1 MQRRRRPSSAAEPT
15 ISAGA
20 LFAHPCA
27 ADGRSRR
34 EGDIADHALY
44 VAIGRRLCKNFRAF
58 RTSLFRSL
66 LRGLRAFRVEKIA
79 KNLALL
85 DRLQKCRRV
94 FYTAS
99 AQLRRPSSR
108 SAMSG
113 LRRFETSRKRLK
125 FAIAVVPRQRGERAL
140 STQLR
145 YSCPRRQADRAAP
158 ESGPSVLW

>member
-85 DRLQKCRRV
+85 DRLQNFAEFLHGLGRGWSSAGS
-94 FYTAS
+94 AS
-99 AQLRRPSSR
+99 LRR
-108 SAMSG
+108 
-113 LRRFETSRKRLK
+113 
-125 FAIAVVPRQRGERAL
+125 RGGGV
-140 STQLR
+140 
-145 YSCPRRQADRAAP
+145 C
-158 ESGPSVLW
+158 